1 MTPVRTE
8 PIKIVDNS
16 GAVNFS
22 GRREREGGE
31 EEEKELLL
39 PDKGKET
46 TTILTKSACS
56 ARGDNPKSRGD
67 VALLT
72 LTYATFALR
81 FFSSPSVTQRKGK
94 KRKKKKKEKKIKRKK
109 KSPMDQDGNTVTK
122 ETASCDLIRV
132 LFPI

>member
-1 MTPVRTE
+1 MRTE

-109 KSPMDQDGNTVTK
+109 KSPMDQDGNTK